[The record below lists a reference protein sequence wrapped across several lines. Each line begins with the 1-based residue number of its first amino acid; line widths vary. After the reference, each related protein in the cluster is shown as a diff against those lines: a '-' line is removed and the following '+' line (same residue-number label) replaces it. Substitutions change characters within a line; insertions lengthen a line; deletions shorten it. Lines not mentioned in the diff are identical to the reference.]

1 MSLRLSSQRF
11 YLRACFYLLPL
22 LAFGSAIYIRFH
34 NDVEAFLDQGWSFY
48 VGAILFASSV
58 WVIACEG
65 KNLCQ
70 LEDLFR
76 EETGVSKCL
85 SACAETYLAMTCML
99 FFYRHESMSR
109 IALASSAVLLFG
121 GAVLTRV
128 LFRYVLQRRFGA
140 DRKLR
145 ILIVGA
151 DQYAANIAKRLLNI
165 PPIPC
170 QVVAHV
176 ALEGQTPAVTD
187 VELYQME
194 DLRKGL
200 PVSVDDVIIALPPE
214 RLHQLSKVIR
224 QLGTVSA
231 PVRTVLDLGDVAV
244 LRERWFQYGDLQMLD
259 VATTPVE
266 SPYYF
271 LAKRVFDVTFSILAL
286 ILVSPLMLLIA
297 LAVKLT
303 SPGPVLFK
311 QRRVGL
317 NGQEFWMY
325 KFRTMRQGSTSES
338 DTKWTTL
345 DDQRRTR
352 FGGFLRKTS
361 LDELPQFFNVLR
373 GDMSVVGPRPERPY
387 FVGQFLEEISY
398 YNSRHRLKV
407 GITGWA
413 QVNGWRGDTSI
424 AKRFEFDLYYLQN
437 WSLWFDFRIVWMT
450 IWSGL
455 FGKNAY

>member
-11 YLRACFYLLPL
+11 YLRACFYLLPA
-22 LAFGSAIYIRFH
+22 LAFGAAVYIRFH
-34 NDVEAFLDQGWSFY
+34 NDPEVFLDLWRFY
-48 VGAILFASSV
+48 VGTVLFASVV
-58 WVIACEG
+58 WAVAAER
-65 KNLCQ
+65 KQLYH
-70 LEDLFR
+70 LEDLFHDN
-76 EETGVSKCL
+76 TGFSKCL
-85 SACAETYLAMTCML
+85 SAVAATYLAVTCLL
-99 FFYRHESMSR
+99 FFYRQESMSR
-109 IALASSAVLLFG
+109 IVLALSAILLFG
-121 GAVLTRV
+121 GSVLTRV
-128 LFRYVLQRRFGA
+128 LFRYVLQKRFDP

-145 ILIVGA
+145 IMIVGA
-151 DQYAANIAKRLLNI
+151 DQYAANVAKRLHNI
-165 PPIPC
+165 PPVPC
-170 QVVAHV
+170 EVVAHV
-176 ALEGQTPAVTD
+176 ALEGQAPAVTD

-200 PVSVDDVIIALPPE
+200 PVAVDDVIIALPPE
-214 RLHQLSKVIR
+214 RLHQLSEVIR
-224 QLGTVSA
+224 QLGTLSA
-231 PVRTVLDLGDVAV
+231 PLRIVLDLGDVAV

-259 VATTPVE
+259 VATAPVE

-271 LAKRVFDVTFSILAL
+271 VAKRAFDVAFSSLAL
-286 ILVSPLMLLIA
+286 ILVGPLMLLIA
-297 LAVKLT
+297 LVVKLT
-303 SPGPVLFK
+303 SPGPVLFE

-325 KFRTMRQGSTSES
+325 KFRTMRQASTADS
-338 DTKWTTL
+338 DTTWTTP

-352 FGGFLRKTS
+352 FGTFLRKTS
-361 LDELPQFFNVLR
+361 LDELPQFFNVLK